1 MIRVRAVEPT
11 DRAAVDAFLDERS
24 TLLVARLGELVDARD
39 YPTLIA
45 EENGRLAGVLSY
57 IDEGDRW
64 EVLTLHVEERRHG
77 VGSALIRILESRA
90 REGGCRLLRLI
101 TTNDNV
107 DALRFYQ
114 RRGFH
119 LAEMHPGAVDE
130 SRRFLKSEIPTLG
143 EYGIPIRDELELRK
157 EL

>member
-1 MIRVRAVEPT
+1 VIRVRAVEPT
-11 DRAAVDAFLDERS
+11 DRPAVDAFLDERS
-24 TLLVARLGELVDARD
+24 TLLVARLGELVDARE

-45 EENGRLAGVLSY
+45 EENWRLAGVLTF
-57 IDEGDRW
+57 IDQGDRW

-77 VGSALIRILESRA
+77 VGSALIRTLESRA
-90 REGGCRLLRLI
+90 REAGCRLLRLI

-107 DALRFYQ
+107 DALHFYQ

-119 LAEMHPGAVDE
+119 LAELHPGAVDV
-130 SRRFLKSEIPTLG
+130 SRRALKSEIPTLG
-143 EYGIPIRDELELRK
+143 EYGIPIRDELELHK